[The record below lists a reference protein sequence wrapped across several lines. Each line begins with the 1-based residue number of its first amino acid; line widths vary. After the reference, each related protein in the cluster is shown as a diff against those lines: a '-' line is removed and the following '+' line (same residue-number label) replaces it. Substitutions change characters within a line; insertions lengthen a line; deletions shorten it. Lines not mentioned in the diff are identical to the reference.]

1 MYMPDESL
9 LEIKEHSE
17 SNYKALIFY
26 DKWRVALLNTHE
38 RFRRENIYQMERH
51 VETDETFVL
60 LKGAAA
66 LYIGDGGSS
75 ECGSITMVKMEPL
88 KLYNVKK
95 GVWHNIVT
103 ADDTSVLVVENADT
117 APDNSPKIGIHPDML
132 PECVF

>member
-1 MYMPDESL
+1 MPDDSL
-9 LEIKEHSE
+9 LQIKEHKE

-26 DKWRVALLNTHE
+26 DKWRVAILNTHE
-38 RFRRENIYQMERH
+38 RFRRENMYQMERH

-66 LYIGDGGSS
+66 LYIGDGGSDD
-75 ECGSITMVKMEPL
+75 CGRISMVKMEPL
-88 KLYNVKK
+88 KLYNVRK

-117 APDNSPKIGIHPDML
+117 TPDNSPKIRILPDML
-132 PECVF
+132 PECDL